1 MSQPIIEI
9 FSQLRE
15 ISHANK
21 PGKPKKLII
30 GLAIGAIILTII
42 GIIIGVYKKKENF
55 KNKKKKEK
63 IKKEKIKKDK
73 IKKIA
78 KKQKKQDI
86 FSFF

>member
-30 GLAIGAIILTII
+30 ALAIGAILLTVI
-42 GIIIGVYKKKENF
+42 GIIIGVYKTDRNN
-55 KNKKKKEK
+55 KN
-63 IKKEKIKKDK
+63 
-73 IKKIA
+73 
-78 KKQKKQDI
+78 
-86 FSFF
+86 